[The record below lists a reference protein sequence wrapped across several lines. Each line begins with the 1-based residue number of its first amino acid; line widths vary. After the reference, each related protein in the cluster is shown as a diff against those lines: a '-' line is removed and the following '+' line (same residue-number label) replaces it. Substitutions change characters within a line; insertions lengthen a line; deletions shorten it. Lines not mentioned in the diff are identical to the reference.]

1 MSVGL
6 GIPYDEQVTDTDWPS
21 KTLCEELRLMLGL
34 AEKKSMKNEDKE
46 LEMRASSNR
55 KGERSENKEDLE
67 HSKLWTN
74 KF

>member
-1 MSVGL
+1 
-6 GIPYDEQVTDTDWPS
+6 
-21 KTLCEELRLMLGL
+21 MLGL

-46 LEMRASSNR
+46 LEMRASNNR